1 MMWFLLFLEWF
12 VDWAR
17 GTYWYLFGKRSPLCR
32 ETFSPPAQENYSQE
46 ARDKV
51 LAQEFSQS
59 KVPSNLDVVVIGSG
73 VGGLTVA
80 AVLVKLGKKVLVLDQ
95 HERAGGFCQS
105 FTEKGFQFDMAFHY
119 IGQLHENGLLKI
131 AFDQITDGQLQFAEL
146 DPHSDTVVIEK
157 ADGCKEYTIY
167 TGKRQME
174 AHLKKQFPSETR
186 AIEEFFKI
194 MKVCSK
200 KIHLLCDLKLVPL
213 WFARFILCS
222 GIADWIS
229 PVFKYSRTSTT
240 EMISSLTNNKDLLTV
255 LSHYLH
261 GVPPSNASCMINA
274 LLFHHYKRG
283 AYYPKGGA
291 GEIPYRIIQTIE
303 KHGGKVL
310 VKAPVSQ
317 ILVNDAGA
325 AYGVTVKK
333 GGEQISIKA
342 PVVISSTSVFTTF
355 QTLLPPEIIT
365 KPEMKNC
372 LHGLKLSK
380 ASFQVFAGF
389 DATQEELGI
398 TSTNMWLFKSN
409 DLDDMLEVYYR
420 LNKEEAPEKIP
431 MMFISF
437 PSAKDPSWKQRFPG
451 KSCMVIHTLVKYEWF
466 EQWKDL
472 PVGQDQYE
480 HYKMRFTNQLFD
492 WSCVRFPKLKA
503 KLSVLHAVGPINA
516 HGMGAPAGS
525 ILSAEHNLDRY
536 KPLNIAKIR
545 CSTPI
550 KNLYLSGQDVF
561 STGYS
566 GALHGGLLCA
576 STVLGQVVYTDL
588 LLLQKRLKQKAAKKL
603 D

>member
-1 MMWFLLFLEWF
+1 MWFLLFLEWL

-17 GTYWYLFGKRSPLCR
+17 GTYWYLFGKRSPLCK
-32 ETFSPPAQENYSQE
+32 ESFSPPGQQDFDQD

-51 LAQEFSQS
+51 LGQEFSKS
-59 KVPSNLDVVVIGSG
+59 KVASDLDVVVIGSG
-73 VGGLTVA
+73 IGGLTVA
-80 AVLVKLGKKVLVLDQ
+80 AVLAKLGKKVLVLEQ
-95 HERAGGFCQS
+95 HEKPGGFCQS

-119 IGQLHENGLLKI
+119 IGQLHEHSLLKI

-146 DPHSDTVVIEK
+146 DPHSDTVVIGK
-157 ADGCKEYTIY
+157 GADCKQYTIY
-167 TGKRQME
+167 TGKRKME
-174 AHLKKQFPSETR
+174 AHLKKHFPNDTR

-213 WFARFILCS
+213 WFARFILWS
-222 GIADWIS
+222 GIADLIS
-229 PVFKYSRTSTT
+229 PIFKYSRISTT
-240 EMISSLTNNKDLLTV
+240 EMLSSLTNNKDLSTV
-255 LSHYLH
+255 LTHFLH
-261 GVPPSNASCMINA
+261 GVPPKNASCMINA

-291 GEIPYRIIQTIE
+291 GEIPYHIVQVIE

-317 ILVNDAGA
+317 ILVNETGA
-325 AYGVTVKK
+325 AYGVTVKQS
-333 GGEQISIKA
+333 GEQINVHA
-342 PVVISSTSVFTTF
+342 PVIISSAGVFTTF
-355 QTLLPPEIIT
+355 QDLLPPEIRV
-365 KPEMKNC
+365 KPEIKSC
-372 LHGLKLSK
+372 LNGLKISK

-389 DATQEELGI
+389 DATQEELDV
-398 TSTNMWLFKSN
+398 TSTNMWLFQNN
-409 DLDDMLEVYYR
+409 DLDAMLEAYFL
-420 LNKEEAPEKIP
+420 LNKEEAPENVP

-437 PSAKDPSWKQRFPG
+437 PSAKDPCSKQRFPG
-451 KSCMVIHTLVKYEWF
+451 KSCMVIHTIVRYEWF

-472 PVGQDQYE
+472 PVESLDPYE
-480 HYKMRFTNQLFD
+480 RYKMRFANHLFD
-492 WSCVRFPKLKA
+492 WACVHFPKLKA
-503 KLSVLHAVGPINA
+503 KLAVLHAVGPINA

-525 ILSAEHNLDRY
+525 ILSAEHNLERY
-536 KPLNIAKIR
+536 QPLNMAQTR

-550 KNLYLSGQDVF
+550 ENLYLSGQDVF

-576 STVLGQVVYTDL
+576 STVLGHVVYIDL
-588 LLLQKRLKQKAAKKL
+588 LLLQKKLKQKAAKKL